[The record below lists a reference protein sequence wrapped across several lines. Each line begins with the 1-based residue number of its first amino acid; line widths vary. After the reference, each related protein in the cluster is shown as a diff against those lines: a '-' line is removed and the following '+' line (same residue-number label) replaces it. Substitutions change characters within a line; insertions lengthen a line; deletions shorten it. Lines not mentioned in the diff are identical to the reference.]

1 MCESVSML
9 ICTGNCLL
17 DTSIIYTFIIYRS
30 IKMPGNPASYPKW
43 ITSINKSYGDRVQMT
58 ASQVHA
64 MLKEK
69 AKQRYCSGCYI

>member
-1 MCESVSML
+1 
-9 ICTGNCLL
+9 
-17 DTSIIYTFIIYRS
+17 
-30 IKMPGNPASYPKW
+30 MPGNPASYPKW

-69 AKQRYCSGCYI
+69 AKQRIRKMFFIVFIF